1 MDQNKIL
8 WNLMAKKLAGESTE
22 TELSELNRILQSN
35 PDAEYYL
42 RVLEKWWL
50 MTETQGP
57 ASGKAFEQFM
67 EKMESVRNQHKPAPK
82 GLLPGRN
89 LYKGK
94 MADSL
99 KGFRIAGGFILLM
112 LVLAIVGFLTLK
124 SEAGEFTRSKD
135 AQKEMID
142 NKPAARLMPV
152 TAAGI
157 LFPL

>member
-1 MDQNKIL
+1 MDQNKRL
-8 WNLMAKKLAGESTE
+8 WSLMAKKLAGESTE
-22 TELSELNRILQSN
+22 SELLELERILQVN

-57 ASGKAFEQFM
+57 ASGKAFEHLM
-67 EKMESVRNQHKPAPK
+67 ERMESKSNQHKPAAK
-82 GLLPGRN
+82 RLLPGRI

-94 MADSL
+94 MADSR
-99 KGFRIAGGFILLM
+99 KGFKIAGGFILLM
-112 LVLAIVGFLTLK
+112 LVLAILGIITLG
-124 SEAGEFTRSKD
+124 SEAGEFTKSKHR
-135 AQKEMID
+135 QKETID
-142 NKPAARLMPV
+142 NKPSSRLMPV

>member
-1 MDQNKIL
+1 MDQNKRL
-8 WNLMAKKLAGESTE
+8 WNLMAKKLAGESTA
-22 TELSELNRILQSN
+22 SELLELERILQSN

-67 EKMESVRNQHKPAPK
+67 ERMESERNQHKPAPK

-94 MADSL
+94 TKGSM
-99 KGFRIAGGFILLM
+99 KGFKIAGGFILLM
-112 LVLAIVGFLTLK
+112 LVLAILGIITLK
-124 SEAGEFTRSKD
+124 SEAGEFTKLKD
-135 AQKEMID
+135 DQKETID
-142 NKPAARLMPV
+142 NKPSARLMPV